1 MMEDLSIGAV
11 ARRTGVPVSAIRYY
25 ESLGLLSQPQRVN
38 GRRRYDQRVFQQLVL
53 IQLARQAGFGIR
65 AIQTLF
71 AAPHDDTLAAPA
83 WQTLA
88 TQKVAE
94 IDAQVARMLALKVW
108 LLDALRQPCYSEEQ
122 CVSVSVDER
131 GSGIQITLHDGR
143 LDLPASFRAGPCV
156 PGDERAAAY
165 AR

>member
-1 MMEDLSIGAV
+1 MMEDLTIGAV

-25 ESLGLLSQPQRVN
+25 ESLGLLSLPQRIN
-38 GRRRYDQRVFQQLVL
+38 GRRHYDQRVFQQLVL

-71 AAPHDDTLAAPA
+71 AAPHDDTPTAPA

-88 TQKVAE
+88 TQKITE
-94 IDAQVARMLALKVW
+94 IDAQIERMLALKAW
-108 LLDALRQPCYSEEQ
+108 LIDALRQPCRSEEQ

-131 GSGIQITLHDGR
+131 SSGIQITLHDGR
-143 LDLPASFRAGPCV
+143 LDLPAGFGARSGVAG
-156 PGDERAAAY
+156 DHRTAAC